1 MPPKDPANN
10 TYHQPGIPRLL
21 DVQFRHLRYDT
32 FEPVID
38 ACYHA
43 SQQLAVSFKDPPPL
57 DYEVRQNTSRGTQY
71 SLFRDIKLEDLRF
84 ERHGITLRL
93 SFACPSRLRQR
104 RLLSSGHF
112 ESGMLMALIGLDS
125 KNMLSTAFCTIDMC
139 QSTLAMKPTTGNH
152 LRASVVA
159 SFADPQDIDAARQ
172 ALHGLKDYGPK
183 QKFVIV
189 ELPNVLVAGYY
200 WILKHLQH
208 LSSSNANISFSDFVA
223 PSKAQSNLPVEL
235 PAYDGAE
242 APFFDLS
249 ALQDPGKKG
258 MDLAPKV
265 RSDFLELAST
275 DRNALIEDICSATTL
290 DQGQAAALCENLSRG
305 LAFTQGPP
313 GTGKTFLGVSLA
325 KVILEHMPKTP
336 ILVACMTNHAL
347 DNFLGDLI
355 GQGITRVAR
364 LGNGSKE
371 DWTGKYTM
379 ASLRKNSR
387 LSIGQSMRLNKS
399 YRGVQSFT
407 NEGTKW
413 CEALNTHTL
422 TWTAVRDHLEK
433 NYSNAFY
440 DFHKCKSYKEQELED
455 VRQKRQA
462 AGGFAFQHWCTGGDL
477 KEIKGFSRD
486 LGAFFGKTKAGSKS
500 PAESEAS
507 EEDSSLESPTEQLG
521 GPVEYPYQV
530 FPGDVWS
537 IPMDVRAAWIAKWK
551 SELSLSNN
559 IDKLAEIQRRY
570 MNAREQRSE
579 VHSEVDAS
587 YLADRQVIGMTTLI
601 CEEAGEIMEAQTIST
616 LLPSLKHAIF
626 IGDPLQLRPQVGQ
639 TCLSLETAYGTK
651 YRLDESLFERMAM
664 PRAPGAQPFPVSKL
678 KLQRRMHPDVADL
691 MRVTLYPF
699 LEDHPS
705 TSRLPVAG
713 MAHRTFWLDHQEPE
727 DAPDALAAGGRSY
740 SNTFECAMISELV
753 RYLLNTND
761 FNSGDITVLVP
772 YSRQLGCLK
781 ERLVRT
787 RTCSIALSNKDKE
800 DLADMG
806 FLDDAELQQFR
817 STVEVSRMVR
827 LATIDG
833 FQGEEAKVV
842 ILSTVRSNI
851 QDRVGFLQTTNRVN
865 VACTRARNGFYIVGN
880 ATLLRTVDMWST
892 IIDNFQSKGR
902 IGSAFITHCSRHPHL
917 AHAVSRPRQFQEQ
930 RMRRCVREAAAMRPR
945 LPKQVPLRT
954 MPSMRA
960 ALHQIV
966 RSRENL

>member
-1 MPPKDPANN
+1 MPPKDQPDNAS
-10 TYHQPGIPRLL
+10 HQSGIQRML

-43 SQQLAVSFKDPPPL
+43 SQQLVVSLKDPPPL
-57 DYEVRQNTSRGTQY
+57 DYEVRQNTTRGTQY
-71 SLFRDIKLEDLRF
+71 SLFQDIKLEDLRF
-84 ERHGITLRL
+84 ERDGINLRL

-104 RLLSSGHF
+104 RLLASGHF

-125 KNMLSTAFCTIDMC
+125 RNTLSSTFCTTKMC

-159 SFADPQDIDAARQ
+159 SFADPQDTDAVRQ
-172 ALHGLKDYGPK
+172 TLHGLKGHGPK
-183 QKFVIV
+183 QKFVIAAF
-189 ELPNVLVAGYY
+189 PNVLVAGYF

-208 LSSSNANISFSDFVA
+208 LSSSNAEISFSDFIA
-223 PSKAQSNLPVEL
+223 PSSAQSKLPIGV
-235 PAYDGAE
+235 PAYSKND
-242 APFFDLS
+242 APTFDLS
-249 ALQDPGKKG
+249 ILQDPINKG
-258 MDLAPKV
+258 IEQAPKV
-265 RSDFLELAST
+265 GSQFLESTLA
-275 DRNALIEDICSATTL
+275 DRNTLIDNICLTTTL
-290 DQGQAAALCENLSRG
+290 DQGQAIALCENLSRG

-325 KVILEHMPKTP
+325 KVILESMPKRP

-347 DNFLGDLI
+347 DNFLSDLI
-355 GQGITRVAR
+355 DQGITKVAR

-371 DWTGKYTM
+371 DWTGKYTL
-379 ASLRKNSR
+379 ASLRKNTR
-387 LSIGQSMRLNKS
+387 LSVGQSTKIGKA
-399 YRGVQSFT
+399 YRSVQSFL

-413 CEALNTHTL
+413 CEALNSHTL

-433 NYSNAFY
+433 NYLNAYY
-440 DFHKCKSYKEQELED
+440 DFHRCQSYKEQQIED

-462 AGGFAFQHWCTGGDL
+462 AGGFAFQHWGTGGDL
-477 KEIKGFSRD
+477 KDIKGFSRD
-486 LGAFFGKTKAGSKS
+486 LGAFFGKTKAGSRS
-500 PAESEAS
+500 PAGSSDS
-507 EEDSSLESPTEQLG
+507 EEDNLLESPAEQLG

-530 FPGDVWS
+530 FPGNVWS

-551 SELSLSNN
+551 SELDSSSN

-587 YLADRQVIGMTTLI
+587 CLADRQVIGMTTLI

-616 LLPSLKHAIF
+616 LVPSLKHAIF
-626 IGDPLQLRPQVGQ
+626 IGDPLQLRPQVSQ
-639 TCLSLETAYGTK
+639 TCLSLETAHGSK

-664 PRAPGAQPFPVSKL
+664 PRVPGAPPVPVSKL

-691 MRVTLYPF
+691 MRVSLYPF

-705 TSRLPVAG
+705 TSRLPIAG

-727 DAPDALAAGGRSY
+727 DAPDPSAAGGRSY
-740 SNTFECAMISELV
+740 SNAFECAMISELV

-761 FNSGDITVLVP
+761 FNSGDITILVP

-787 RTCSIALSNKDKE
+787 GTCSIALSNKDKE

-806 FLDDAELQQFR
+806 FLDDAEQNQFR

-833 FQGEEAKVV
+833 FQGEEAKVI

-865 VACTRARNGFYIVGN
+865 VACSRARNGFYIVGN
-880 ATLLRTVDMWST
+880 AALLRTVGMWSS

-902 IGSAFITHCSRHPHL
+902 IGGAFITHCSRHPHL
-917 AHAVSRPRQFQEQ
+917 AHAVSRPHQFQEQ
-930 RMRRCVREAAAMRPR
+930 VPYVKNSVTSPPSTLECAADNVA
-945 LPKQVPLRT
+945 T
-954 MPSMRA
+954 NDA
-960 ALHQIV
+960 
-966 RSRENL
+966 